1 MATILRRQVPR
12 LPISTVRLAAFLF
25 FWQVGLAATL
35 QVGPS
40 GAHLHTLHDEQS
52 PRIEF
57 LQPNAVVVELAEAIA
72 RGAWHLV
79 RTESGQTGWVRAI
92 DVRKVPQLDPTTQP
106 HEAALRFGSG
116 STWSARTRAGR
127 ILGGTWTGFV
137 DAATGAA
144 SGTWT
149 LRDRSGSIQMR
160 GAWSANKSPRGWGG
174 AWRATAIG
182 QRGERSGTWNSRRH
196 LSPAGSLTDLL
207 QLAVRESVG
216 GSWQSGGQA
225 GTWSIRAVQ

>member
-1 MATILRRQVPR
+1 MAIILRRQFPR
-12 LPISTVRLAAFLF
+12 LPVSTVRLAAFLF

-35 QVGPS
+35 QIGPS
-40 GAHLHTLHDEQS
+40 GAHLHTLHDERS

-57 LQPNAVVVELAEAIA
+57 LQPDEVVVELAEAIA

-79 RTESGQTGWVRAI
+79 RTESGRTGWVRAI
-92 DVRKVPQLDPTTQP
+92 DVKKVRQPDPTSQAD
-106 HEAALRFGSG
+106 EAALRFGSG
-116 STWSARTRAGR
+116 STWSARTRTGR

-149 LRDRSGSIQMR
+149 LRDRSGRIQMR
-160 GAWSANKSPRGWGG
+160 GAWSANKSPRGWTG

-182 QRGERSGTWNSRRH
+182 QRGERSGTWSSRMQV
-196 LSPAGSLTDLL
+196 SPAGSLADLF

-225 GTWSIRAVQ
+225 GDWSIRAVQ